1 MPVDAVFCDQ
11 SGKEFNEF
19 IPVDLV
25 LCPYVRDLQ
34 ATADAHCSKAAG
46 KVAVCNFSTQ
56 KADED
61 SRSLLLLGLPV
72 SSNRSS
78 LGDER
83 ASSGQSVTEPI
94 SAPQGEVPRALLSA
108 YASATV

>member
-1 MPVDAVFCDQ
+1 MPLDAVFCDH

-25 LCPYVRDLQ
+25 LGPYVRDLQ
-34 ATADAHCSKAAG
+34 ATADAHCSKTEGKAA
-46 KVAVCNFSTQ
+46 VRSFSSQ
-56 KADED
+56 KAYEA
-61 SRSLLLLGLPV
+61 SRSILLLGLPV

-94 SAPQGEVPRALLSA
+94 SAAQGELPRVLLSD
-108 YASATV
+108 

>member
-25 LCPYVRDLQ
+25 LGPYVRDLQ
-34 ATADAHCSKAAG
+34 AAADAHCSKAEG
-46 KVAVCNFSTQ
+46 KATVFNIFTQ
-56 KADED
+56 KADEAI
-61 SRSLLLLGLPV
+61 RSNFLLGLQV

-94 SAPQGEVPRALLSA
+94 STPQGEGPRAMLSDC
-108 YASATV
+108 ASAMV

>member
-25 LCPYVRDLQ
+25 LGPYVRDLQ
-34 ATADAHCSKAAG
+34 AAADAHCSKAEG
-46 KVAVCNFSTQ
+46 KAAFSNVFTQ
-56 KADED
+56 KADEV
-61 SRSLLLLGLPV
+61 SRSTSLLGFQV

-94 SAPQGEVPRALLSA
+94 SAPQGEGSQAYLSD
-108 YASATV
+108 

>member
-25 LCPYVRDLQ
+25 LGPYVRDLQ
-34 ATADAHCSKAAG
+34 ATADAHCSKAEG
-46 KVAVCNFSTQ
+46 KAAVCNFFTQ
-56 KADED
+56 KADD
-61 SRSLLLLGLPV
+61 ASRSILLLGLPV

-94 SAPQGEVPRALLSA
+94 SAPQGEVPRALLS
-108 YASATV
+108 Y

>member
-25 LCPYVRDLQ
+25 LGPYVRDLQ
-34 ATADAHCSKAAG
+34 AAADAHCSKAEG
-46 KVAVCNFSTQ
+46 KAALCSVFTQ
-56 KADED
+56 KADGA
-61 SRSLLLLGLPV
+61 SRFNLLLGVQV

-78 LGDER
+78 LGEER
-83 ASSGQSVTEPI
+83 ASSGQSVTESV
-94 SAPQGEVPRALLSA
+94 SAPQGEGPPAMLSD
-108 YASATV
+108 

>member
-25 LCPYVRDLQ
+25 LGPYVRDLQ
-34 ATADAHCSKAAG
+34 AAADAHCSKAEG
-46 KVAVCNFSTQ
+46 KAAVCIVFAQ
-56 KADED
+56 KADEA
-61 SRSLLLLGLPV
+61 SRSILLLGLQAN
-72 SSNRSS
+72 SNRSS

-83 ASSGQSVTEPI
+83 ASSGQSITEPI
-94 SAPQGEVPRALLSA
+94 SAPQGEGPRAMLSD
-108 YASATV
+108 

>member
-25 LCPYVRDLQ
+25 LGPYVRDLQ
-34 ATADAHCSKAAG
+34 AAADAHCSKAEG
-46 KVAVCNFSTQ
+46 KAAVINVLIQ
-56 KADED
+56 KADEA
-61 SRSLLLLGLPV
+61 SRSNLLLGLQV
-72 SSNRSS
+72 SSNRST

-94 SAPQGEVPRALLSA
+94 SAPQGEGPRVLLSD
-108 YASATV
+108 